1 MYNTYHV
8 IYYIIQTALP
18 ALPAPAHKA
27 YVPQTAI
34 VYVYRAR
41 HVRLAS
47 MYMSCVLLIRT
58 HCACVS
64 IYIYIIYMYSVC
76 YILYI

>member
-1 MYNTYHV
+1 MCIYLIYIMYNTYHV

-64 IYIYIIYMYSVC
+64 IYIYHIHV
-76 YILYI
+76 